1 MIKSIWR
8 KIKSLFWSKKHDQS
22 RQKSVLPQPSEER
35 VDAQTVNQL
44 RKQFWAIGGGKGGVG
59 KSLITLMLGATLT
72 RWGKKVIIV
81 DADLGGSNI
90 NLLVGIKNPAH
101 TLEDFIHRRT
111 EKIEDVA
118 LDTPFENLKVI
129 CGAGDILGMANPKGT
144 QIARLFNNLA
154 KLEADIILL
163 DLGAG
168 TSYATLDF
176 FLFASRKLIVLSPQ
190 TTSIQN
196 AYGFLKSCLYRKLTQ
211 EFKNDPQCLELIK
224 KGISPND
231 NSISNIEDLISAFD
245 ELGEGKQME
254 LKSHI
259 DEMNVGLIVN
269 MVREGK
275 DVHLGRSLIDVA
287 NKYLSINTEYMGF
300 IEYSAILDKSVNRMA
315 SFLSDGSDI
324 MTKIGFYDLANKVIR
339 KIYKESRGLSKV

>member
-1 MIKSIWR
+1 MIKFILA
-8 KIKSLFWSKKHDQS
+8 KIKSLFRSKE
-22 RQKSVLPQPSEER
+22 P
-35 VDAQTVNQL
+35 AQTKHKSKLSKPDEEVVDPQIERQL

-90 NLLVGIKNPAH
+90 NLLVGINNPSH
-101 TLEDFIHRRT
+101 TLEDFIDRRT
-111 EKIEDVA
+111 EKIEDVV
-118 LDTPFENLKVI
+118 LDTPVENLKVI

-144 QIARLFNNLA
+144 QKARLFNNLA

-190 TTSIQN
+190 TTAIQN

-211 EFKNDPQCLELIK
+211 EFKNDPQYLELIE
-224 KGISPND
+224 KGNSPGD
-231 NSISNIEDLISAFD
+231 NSISNIEDLLSAF
-245 ELGEGKQME
+245 EEMGEGKQTE
-254 LKSHI
+254 LRALI
-259 DEMNVGLIVN
+259 NEMNVGLIVN
-269 MVREGK
+269 MVRENK
-275 DVHLGRSLIDVA
+275 DIHLGRSLIGVA
-287 NKYLSINTEYMGF
+287 NKYLSLNAEYMGF
-300 IEYSAILDKSVNRMA
+300 IEYSAMLDRSVNKMS
-315 SFLSDGSDI
+315 SFLSDSTDI

-339 KIYKESRGLSKV
+339 KLYKESQGLSKV